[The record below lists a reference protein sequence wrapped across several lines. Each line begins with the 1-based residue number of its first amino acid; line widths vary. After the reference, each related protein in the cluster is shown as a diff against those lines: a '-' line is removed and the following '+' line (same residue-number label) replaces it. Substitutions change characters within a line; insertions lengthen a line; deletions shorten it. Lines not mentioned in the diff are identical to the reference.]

1 MFKDKKINIR
11 LTEKEK
17 SIIESK
23 AKKLN
28 MTLTKFIVSS
38 CLKDK
43 IVIVNGLDKVDSELR
58 RIGNNINQLTRLAN
72 EKIITVIDLKE
83 LLQEGPKN
91 NIHVVIWTGD
101 VKKAQMLQLNKSLF
115 KERICMEMSTEE
127 SKLVNG
133 EDLKPMPTGFKAVLI
148 GQNAIRFRV
157 YDLPDGKWMNSLFN
171 RLNNI

>member
-1 MFKDKKINIR
+1 MPKDKKINIR

-17 SIIESK
+17 NIIELK

-28 MTLTKFIVSS
+28 MTITKFIVSS

-83 LLQEGPKN
+83 LRMEVN
-91 NIHVVIWTGD
+91 NIW
-101 VKKAQMLQLNKSLF
+101 QLLKQ
-115 KERICMEMSTEE
+115 
-127 SKLVNG
+127 LVQ
-133 EDLKPMPTGFKAVLI
+133 KQT
-148 GQNAIRFRV
+148 
-157 YDLPDGKWMNSLFN
+157 
-171 RLNNI
+171 

>member
-17 SIIESK
+17 SRIESK

-28 MTLTKFIVSS
+28 MTITKFIISS

-43 IVIVNGLDKVDSELR
+43 IVIVNGLDKVDTELR

-83 LLQEGPKN
+83 LRMEVN
-91 NIHVVIWTGD
+91 NIW
-101 VKKAQMLQLNKSLF
+101 QLLKQ
-115 KERICMEMSTEE
+115 
-127 SKLVNG
+127 LVQ
-133 EDLKPMPTGFKAVLI
+133 KQT
-148 GQNAIRFRV
+148 
-157 YDLPDGKWMNSLFN
+157 
-171 RLNNI
+171 

>member
-17 SIIESK
+17 NIIELK

-83 LLQEGPKN
+83 LRMEVN
-91 NIHVVIWTGD
+91 NIW
-101 VKKAQMLQLNKSLF
+101 QLLKQ
-115 KERICMEMSTEE
+115 
-127 SKLVNG
+127 LVQ
-133 EDLKPMPTGFKAVLI
+133 KQT
-148 GQNAIRFRV
+148 
-157 YDLPDGKWMNSLFN
+157 
-171 RLNNI
+171 

>member
-17 SIIESK
+17 SIIEVK

-28 MTLTKFIVSS
+28 MPITKFIISS

-43 IVIVNGLDKVDSELR
+43 IVIVNGLDKIDTELR

-83 LLQEGPKN
+83 LRMEVN
-91 NIHVVIWTGD
+91 NIW
-101 VKKAQMLQLNKSLF
+101 QLLKQ
-115 KERICMEMSTEE
+115 
-127 SKLVNG
+127 LVQ
-133 EDLKPMPTGFKAVLI
+133 KQT
-148 GQNAIRFRV
+148 
-157 YDLPDGKWMNSLFN
+157 
-171 RLNNI
+171 

>member
-43 IVIVNGLDKVDSELR
+43 IFIVNGLDKVDSELR

-83 LLQEGPKN
+83 LRMEVN
-91 NIHVVIWTGD
+91 NIW
-101 VKKAQMLQLNKSLF
+101 QLLKQ
-115 KERICMEMSTEE
+115 
-127 SKLVNG
+127 LVQ
-133 EDLKPMPTGFKAVLI
+133 KQT
-148 GQNAIRFRV
+148 
-157 YDLPDGKWMNSLFN
+157 
-171 RLNNI
+171 

>member
-1 MFKDKKINIR
+1 MPKDKKINIR

-17 SIIESK
+17 SIIEVK

-28 MTLTKFIVSS
+28 MTITKFIVSS

-83 LLQEGPKN
+83 LRMEVN
-91 NIHVVIWTGD
+91 NIW
-101 VKKAQMLQLNKSLF
+101 QLLKQ
-115 KERICMEMSTEE
+115 
-127 SKLVNG
+127 LVQ
-133 EDLKPMPTGFKAVLI
+133 KQT
-148 GQNAIRFRV
+148 
-157 YDLPDGKWMNSLFN
+157 
-171 RLNNI
+171 